1 MNIKKKS
8 IIIPA
13 FALLIGASLAGSI
26 SGTVAW
32 YQYSTRVNT
41 AYVGVSGGT
50 SGNLQI
56 RIGEDGVWSTRLTKE
71 SISSFIANDSKNPNK
86 FGRNVLPITSG
97 AMDKEDALPA
107 NFYLNPIYGQEG
119 GYANWQKAD
128 KGNYVVL
135 PLQLRHVER
144 DGTKDAGVDAKN
156 IAKEVFLTD
165 LYLEEDKANADAN
178 NPKED
183 LSDAIRFHIDAFK
196 EEDRN
201 VPANHINRLISK
213 NGGTTVTNGKLDLD
227 GDSVP
232 DYKYNS
238 DQYGFGSDETTPLIY
253 GEGSQVSFSNE
264 VETRAG
270 SYYTADGQ
278 DGADANVYGMVV
290 ESVGDSLDIKD
301 STKEYEA
308 GKSKS
313 IGSTLESETEFLNV
327 VVTIW
332 VEGWQ
337 TFENANHEHVSI
349 WDSDDFIGSSFDVGF
364 QFAVDPV
371 E

>member
-26 SGTVAW
+26 TGTVAW

-56 RIGEDGVWSTRLTKE
+56 RLAGGEWSTRLTKE
-71 SISSFIANDSKNPNK
+71 AIQTYVDGSEYGAK
-86 FGRNVLPITSG
+86 VLPITSG
-97 AMDKEDALPA
+97 DMDKDEALKD
-107 NFYLNPIYGQEG
+107 FYLNPIYGQEG
-119 GYANWQKAD
+119 GYVNWQKAD
-128 KGNYVVL
+128 KANYVVL
-135 PLQLRHVER
+135 PLQLRYVER

-156 IAKEVFLTD
+156 IAKEVFLSD
-165 LYLEEDKANADAN
+165 LLIQEDKANTTN
-178 NPKED
+178 VKED

-371 E
+371 IE